1 MDLEFRFGF
10 KQYIENELE
19 NKTFIEVPIK
29 EEQKKYVVNIIVN
42 NKYENIEM
50 LKKFLYVS

>member
-1 MDLEFRFGF
+1 MDLEFRCGF
-10 KQYIENELE
+10 KQYIENELK

-29 EEQKKYVVNIIVN
+29 EERKKYVVNVIVN